1 MRRLRDSLD
10 RNDKTYTINV
20 YPGAP
25 HGWLNDTMPG
35 RYRRDAAEAAWAF
48 QLAFLRQVLDP
59 GYDKSRRVQI
69 YESDHAADYD
79 FTKNKRLA

>member
-1 MRRLRDSLD
+1 
-10 RNDKTYTINV
+10 
-20 YPGAP
+20 
-25 HGWLNDTMPG
+25 MPG

-48 QLAFLRQVLDP
+48 QLAFLKAVLDP
-59 GYDKSRRVQI
+59 GYDTSRRIQI